1 MPSAE
6 LRIAEEFSAALAEIY
21 STRVLSR
28 IESVVRSLAQ
38 FPEMGSPRVRRCLV
52 EQYGDNLRQVPVSTF
67 WSCIATTRKQLM
79 FLPLSTDLP
88 LFSSV

>member
-28 IESVVRSLAQ
+28 IESAVRSLAQ

-67 WSCIATTRKQLM
+67 LVVYRYDEKTVDVLALVYG
-79 FLPLSTDLP
+79 PA
-88 LFSSV
+88 VV

>member
-1 MPSAE
+1 MPSAG

-38 FPEMGSPRVRRCLV
+38 FPEMGLPRVRRCLI
-52 EQYGDNLRQVPVSTF
+52 EQYGDNLRQIPVST
-67 WSCIATTRKQLM
+67 ILVVYRYDGKTVDVLALVYG
-79 FLPLSTDLP
+79 PA
-88 LFSSV
+88 VV

>member
-1 MPSAE
+1 MSSAE

-67 WSCIATTRKQLM
+67 LVVYRYDEKTVDVLALVYG
-79 FLPLSTDLP
+79 PA
-88 LFSSV
+88 VV

>member
-1 MPSAE
+1 MPSAG

-38 FPEMGSPRVRRCLV
+38 FPEMGSPRVRRCLI
-52 EQYGDNLRQVPVSTF
+52 EQYGDNLRQIPVSTLLVVYRHDGKTVDVL
-67 WSCIATTRKQLM
+67 ALVYG
-79 FLPLSTDLP
+79 PA
-88 LFSSV
+88 VV

>member
-1 MPSAE
+1 MPSAG

-38 FPEMGSPRVRRCLV
+38 FPEMGSPRVRRCLI
-52 EQYGDNLRQVPVSTF
+52 EQYGDNLRQIPVSTF
-67 WSCIATTRKQLM
+67 LVVYRYDGKTVDVLALVYG
-79 FLPLSTDLP
+79 PA
-88 LFSSV
+88 VV

>member
-6 LRIAEEFSAALAEIY
+6 LRITEEFSAALAEIY

-28 IESVVRSLAQ
+28 IESAVRSLAQ

-67 WSCIATTRKQLM
+67 LVVYRYDEKTVDVLALVYG
-79 FLPLSTDLP
+79 PA
-88 LFSSV
+88 VV

>member
-52 EQYGDNLRQVPVSTF
+52 EQYGGNLRQVLVSTF
-67 WSCIATTRKQLM
+67 LVVYRYDGKTVDVLALVYG
-79 FLPLSTDLP
+79 PA
-88 LFSSV
+88 VV